1 MVDLEFEAQRAA
13 EARLNAANEW
23 MWMEEDGEFA
33 GLHDEAK
40 DGPELA
46 GPYCGCDTC
55 TVREV
60 LHAAWPFLY
69 RLAHDPD
76 TPVPYWPADE

>member
-1 MVDLEFEAQRAA
+1 MVDLDVEAQRAA
-13 EARLNAANEW
+13 EKRLEVANEW
-23 MWMEEDGEFA
+23 LWLDEEGEFA
-33 GLHDEAK
+33 GDHDGARV
-40 DGPELA
+40 GPELA

-55 TVREV
+55 LVREV
-60 LHAAWPFLY
+60 LDAAWPHLY